1 MVSPKEDPP
10 PADVAKE
17 DDDEELQTMAQK
29 ETWLRARGVEIESV
43 EDRRIAALA
52 KKERASAHPLDHVE
66 GITRRVK
73 YVKIPCDSTHQLEQ
87 LFAVLAHDAHGDVL
101 PDVLAPRF
109 AGGGSVDGHAAREQ
123 AVRQLGEKGL
133 ELSQSAI
140 ENATKLGNC
149 ETFALV
155 RPSHTNG
162 HRGFY
167 LYLDEVGLLKK
178 LPANERANQ
187 LAVACG
193 FANVSF
199 YGDMFIGSVLQQP
212 SPMHNTDFLVQD
224 MDSSTDWLKRAV
236 SENLEY
242 NASMQALQ
250 DAMRDKGGMV
260 GGGSS
265 GGGMPGGVGEGYT
278 WSQTDDEIEL
288 TLIVPDGTKAKDLV
302 VGFKPKSV
310 TVALKDVGGTFV
322 DVPNLYRKTRPDEST
337 WTVDS
342 GRDGTGTKVVVT
354 IAKVDEQV
362 WHSLEGI

>member
-1 MVSPKEDPP
+1 
-10 PADVAKE
+10 
-17 DDDEELQTMAQK
+17 
-29 ETWLRARGVEIESV
+29 
-43 EDRRIAALA
+43 
-52 KKERASAHPLDHVE
+52 
-66 GITRRVK
+66 
-73 YVKIPCDSTHQLEQ
+73 
-87 LFAVLAHDAHGDVL
+87 
-101 PDVLAPRF
+101 
-109 AGGGSVDGHAAREQ
+109 
-123 AVRQLGEKGL
+123 
-133 ELSQSAI
+133 
-140 ENATKLGNC
+140 
-149 ETFALV
+149 
-155 RPSHTNG
+155 
-162 HRGFY
+162 
-167 LYLDEVGLLKK
+167 
-178 LPANERANQ
+178 
-187 LAVACG
+187 
-193 FANVSF
+193 
-199 YGDMFIGSVLQQP
+199 
-212 SPMHNTDFLVQD
+212 MHNTDFLVQD
-224 MDSSTDWLKRAV
+224 MDSSNDWLKRAV

-242 NASMQALQ
+242 NASMQVLQ